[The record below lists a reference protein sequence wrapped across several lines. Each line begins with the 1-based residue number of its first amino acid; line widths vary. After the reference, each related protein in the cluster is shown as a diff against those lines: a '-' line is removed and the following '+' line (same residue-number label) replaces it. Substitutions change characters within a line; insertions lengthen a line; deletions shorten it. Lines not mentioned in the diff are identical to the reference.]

1 VYREQVGSVYG
12 FFSYSVGA
20 NAAEDLCATTF
31 EQAIRGWAGFDPSRG
46 SRRTWLFAIAR
57 NVLTDHLR
65 RESHRRGP
73 SVDEYPAVCDRLVS
87 VEDPLARL
95 LTIEGV
101 RTRLTRLTPAQRKV
115 LALRYGADLPT
126 EEIARLL
133 DTSAANVAQIASR
146 ALRRLREDEIVGEPR
161 DARQAAAQAVQ
172 PAPEGSAVAA
182 SGIRTHQSLE
192 APVRFQRPRPRPG
205 QA

>member
-1 VYREQVGSVYG
+1 MYREQVASVYG

-20 NAAEDLCATTF
+20 NVAEDLCATTF
-31 EQAIRGWAGFDPSRG
+31 EQAIRGWASFDPSRG

-57 NVLTDHLR
+57 NVLADHLR

-73 SVDEYPAVCDRLVS
+73 SVDEYPAICDRLVS

-95 LTIEGV
+95 MTIEGV

-126 EEIARLL
+126 DEIARLL
-133 DTSAANVAQIASR
+133 GTSPANVAQIASR
-146 ALRRLREDEIVGEPR
+146 ALRQLRADEVGER
-161 DARQAAAQAVQ
+161 Q
-172 PAPEGSAVAA
+172 PAVHSAPAPDGSAMAA
-182 SGIRTHQSLE
+182 SGVRAHQPLE
-192 APVRFQRPRPRPG
+192 TPVRFAHPHPRPG